1 MPHLAELNI
10 GHSIIARSTRI
21 GLTAAV
27 REMKE
32 LMEVTPSTMRI
43 FGIGIDVVEVA
54 PHRLG
59 DRAAWRTVPRQ
70 LFTPAERAY
79 CEAQKKPRP
88 HYAARFAAKEA
99 VSKAL
104 GTGIGG
110 QAGWLDLEIIRDP
123 SGAPKLVLQ
132 GAAAAFAEQNGITE
146 IQISL
151 THAREYAAANAI
163 ASANIE
169 LDTSQIERRK

>member
-1 MPHLAELNI
+1 M
-10 GHSIIARSTRI
+10 G
-21 GLTAAV
+21 
-27 REMKE
+27 
-32 LMEVTPSTMRI
+32 I
-43 FGIGIDVVEVA
+43 FGIGIDVVEVERIA
-54 PHRLG
+54 SAIQRHGESFL
-59 DRAAWRTVPRQ
+59 VK

-79 CEAQKKPRP
+79 CVAQKKPEL

-110 QAGWLDLEIIRDP
+110 QAGWLDLEITRDP
-123 SGAPKLVLQ
+123 SGAPKLLLR
-132 GAAAAFAEQNGITE
+132 GAAEKFTRLHGITE

-163 ASANIE
+163 AIVG
-169 LDTSQIERRK
+169 

>member
-1 MPHLAELNI
+1 MN
-10 GHSIIARSTRI
+10 
-21 GLTAAV
+21 V
-27 REMKE
+27 
-32 LMEVTPSTMRI
+32 

-54 PHRLG
+54 RIASAIERHGELFLNR
-59 DRAAWRTVPRQ
+59 
-70 LFTPAERAY
+70 LFTAGERHY
-79 CEAQKKPRP
+79 CASRNHAAL

-110 QAGWLDLEIIRDP
+110 HAGWLDLEIVNDP
-123 SGAPKLVLQ
+123 AGAPRLVLS
-132 GAAAAFAEQNGITE
+132 GAAASFAKDHGITD

-163 ASANIE
+163 AIAGSNSHGVI
-169 LDTSQIERRK
+169 DPGS

>member
-1 MPHLAELNI
+1 
-10 GHSIIARSTRI
+10 
-21 GLTAAV
+21 
-27 REMKE
+27 MK
-32 LMEVTPSTMRI
+32 I
-43 FGIGIDVVEVA
+43 FGIGIDVVEVERIA
-54 PHRLG
+54 SAIERYGEPFL
-59 DRAAWRTVPRQ
+59 AK

-79 CEAQKKPRP
+79 CDAQKKSAL

-110 QAGWLDLEIIRDP
+110 QAGWLDLEITRDTL
-123 SGAPKLVLQ
+123 GAPKLALQ
-132 GAAAAFAEQNGITE
+132 GAAAEFARQNGITE

-163 ASANIE
+163 AVAGS
-169 LDTSQIERRK
+169 